1 MCVFESEKRS
11 SLLSLD
17 MKYQR
22 KSAVWIG
29 HLSARSN
36 MGTLTINLMTLVF
49 SLSALKGSVFVGP
62 KQFDLPLSNINR
74 HAEK

>member
-1 MCVFESEKRS
+1 MYVFESEKRS
-11 SLLSLD
+11 SLLNLD
-17 MKYQR
+17 MNYQT

-29 HLSARSN
+29 HLFATSK
-36 MGTLTINLMTLVF
+36 MGTLTINLMTLAF
-49 SLSALKGSVFVGP
+49 SISALKGSVFVGP

>member
-1 MCVFESEKRS
+1 MFESEKRS

-29 HLSARSN
+29 HLFATSK
-36 MGTLTINLMTLVF
+36 MGTLMIDLMTLVF
-49 SLSALKGSVFVGP
+49 SISALKGSVFVGL

-74 HAEK
+74 HAE